1 MVTRNPGESTGW
13 LKLVGSSWLARAGW
27 LELARYR
34 LWYTVVGRVGLQG
47 SFCPMRILLLTHGL
61 PPESVGGVEQHVSGL
76 AGALCAAGREVA
88 IFARS
93 SREGAQGSLL
103 PEESV
108 AGCAV
113 TRAIYRWEGLRSL
126 RDLYR
131 CTVMEEALSRYLSGR
146 EFDVA
151 HVHHMTGLSTGAVA
165 VLQAAGIPTVVTLH
179 DYWIMCPR
187 GQMWHKDE
195 HPCEQV
201 EKDQCAACLA
211 PMFGAWLQPGVGP
224 GSGPAKVKEIHD
236 LARQTLGSA
245 DRLLTP
251 SARTIPFFARL
262 GLDPHSIG
270 VVENGVDTTGLAGV
284 PPVLEVPAGAA
295 GAAGP
300 LRIGYLGTLIPSKG
314 LDVLVDAFL
323 RLPQGVATLT
333 VHGNAV
339 PYHGDD
345 GFLTR
350 VFGRLPPGAH
360 VRYHGPYGTGD
371 LPELLAGIDLLV
383 APALWHEAFGLTVR
397 EAQAAGRAVVVSRI
411 GGLQDAVEHGVEGL
425 LVEPGDVGGLTDA
438 LAELAADPHRVAAMG
453 AAARRRARGF
463 AAMAD
468 ELVRVYEDVQ
478 EERGSRKA

>member
-1 MVTRNPGESTGW
+1 
-13 LKLVGSSWLARAGW
+13 
-27 LELARYR
+27 
-34 LWYTVVGRVGLQG
+34 
-47 SFCPMRILLLTHGL
+47 MRILLLTHGL
-61 PPESVGGVEQHVSGL
+61 PPESVGGVEQHVTGL
-76 AGALCAAGREVA
+76 ARALGAAGHEVA

-103 PEESV
+103 PAERV
-108 AGCAV
+108 AGCTV

-131 CTVMEEALSRYLSGR
+131 CEVMEAALSRFLRGLQ
-146 EFDVA
+146 FDVA
-151 HVHHMTGLSTGAVA
+151 HVHHLTGLSTGAIA

-201 EKDQCAACLA
+201 EKTQCAACLA
-211 PMFGAWLQPGVGP
+211 PLYGEWLPPGDGP
-224 GSGPAKVKEIHD
+224 ESGPAKVAELHD
-236 LARQTLGSA
+236 LARETLGRA

-262 GLDPHSIG
+262 GIDPDRIG
-270 VVENGVDTTGLAGV
+270 VVENGVDTEALAGV
-284 PPVLEVPAGAA
+284 APVRPRPAGA
-295 GAAGP
+295 GEPAGP
-300 LRIGYLGTLIPSKG
+300 LRIGYLGTLLPSKG

-323 RLPQGVATLT
+323 RLPAGLATLT

-350 VFGRLPPGAH
+350 VFSQVPPGTE
-360 VRYHGPYGTGD
+360 VRYHGPYETGD
-371 LPELLAGIDLLV
+371 LPEILAGIDVLV

-425 LVEPGDVGGLTDA
+425 LVEPGDVGGLTAA
-438 LAELAADPHRVAAMG
+438 LAELAADPDRVAAMG
-453 AAARRRARGF
+453 AAARQRARGF
-463 AAMAD
+463 AAMAE
-468 ELVRVYEDVQ
+468 ELVSVYE
-478 EERGSRKA
+478 ETLGERAARKT